1 MTDRRIRFEGVHN
14 FRDFG
19 GYRTPAGALK
29 RGVLYRSAH
38 FAEATDA
45 DHDRLRDLG
54 VATLIDLRRPTER
67 MMQPTRLDGVEIVAS
82 DDGDAALAPHLA
94 FLREADVTPQ
104 SAMGYMADTYA
115 RLPHEPQHLELFA
128 AAFSR
133 LAADPRPLVVH
144 CAAGKDR
151 TGLLVALIHHAL
163 GVGRDDI
170 IADYL
175 LTNEASDF
183 EARLPAV
190 RARMRE
196 GLGRDFDEETLLA
209 FFRVRAE
216 WLESA
221 FAVMGDADAYLAGIG
236 VCAAVKARLA
246 EHLIER

>member
-1 MTDRRIRFEGVHN
+1 MKDRRIRFDGIHN

-19 GYRTPAGALK
+19 GYATPHGRLK
-29 RGVLYRSAH
+29 QRVLYRSAH
-38 FAEATDA
+38 FAEATED
-45 DHDRLRDLG
+45 DHARLRGLG
-54 VATLIDLRRPTER
+54 VAALVDLRRPTER
-67 MMQPTRLDGVEIVAS
+67 AMQPTRLEKVDIISS
-82 DDGDAALAPHLA
+82 DEGDATLAPHLV

-104 SAMGYMADTYA
+104 SAMGYMADTYR
-115 RLPHEPQHLELFA
+115 RLPHEPQHVELFT
-128 AAFSR
+128 AAFAR
-133 LAADPRPLVVH
+133 LAVDPRPIVVH

-163 GVGRDDI
+163 GVARDDI
-170 IADYL
+170 VADYL

-183 EARLPAV
+183 ETRLPGV

-216 WLESA
+216 WLDAA
-221 FAVMGDADAYLAGIG
+221 FDVIGDVDAYLSGLG
-236 VCAAVKARLA
+236 VNHAVRATLA

>member
-1 MTDRRIRFEGVHN
+1 MTDRRIQFEGVHN

-19 GYRTPAGALK
+19 GYRTPHGAVK

-38 FAEATDA
+38 FAEATEA
-45 DHDRLRDLG
+45 DHERLRDLG
-54 VATLIDLRRPTER
+54 VATLVDLRRPTER
-67 MMQPTRLDGVEIVAS
+67 MMQPTRLHGVETISS

-94 FLREADVTPQ
+94 FLREAEVTPA
-104 SAMGYMADTYA
+104 SAMGFMADTYR
-115 RLPHEPQHLELFA
+115 RLPHEPQHVDLFTA
-128 AAFSR
+128 TFAR
-133 LAADPRPLVVH
+133 LVADPRPMVVH

-163 GVGRDDI
+163 GVAHDDI
-170 IADYL
+170 VADYL

-183 EARLPAV
+183 ETRLPSV

-216 WLESA
+216 WLEAA
-221 FAVMGDADAYLAGIG
+221 FDVIGDRDAYLARLG
-236 VCAAVKARLA
+236 VTDATRATLR
-246 EHLIER
+246 EQLIER